1 MKKREKKLQA
11 QSILATVVMGMNLV
25 NAAAPAAALAAA
37 EQPEPLPQQAVGE
50 AQQEDLQAYAYEAL
64 PILAGYVDEM
74 IFSKAEAAS
83 NYSVGTGENISIG
96 STVDSDTVYVASGG
110 TCTIDSNRAQ
120 TEVAEGGS
128 LNIGN
133 NVGSVTVS
141 GGNVSVTSNH
151 QDLVV
156 KSGNVSVGNSDH
168 QTYVSGG
175 TCIIDVN
182 KQENY
187 VYGGTSII
195 KGMSDGTN
203 TIKQQIISGGVGSV
217 CLMNNVSGHIEQK
230 QTINAGSGIVGTMS
244 NGYQEIETANASG
257 HIDLMYNGS
266 QTLYSAG
273 KGSIGIM
280 SGGSQTLEKDT
291 HAEIVTMVDGM
302 QFIRTSATGVISAM
316 SGGKQGIGNPGYINA
331 SGTIISMVG
340 GQQQIWAGNSGS
352 ITTMSGAGAMQII
365 GLSGAA
371 NGSIDTLE
379 AGTQMIGYSTAPYKG
394 GGTGTINVMNSGL
407 QIVGY
412 SGGSSCVGT
421 IASMNNGQQQVNDGG
436 TGTITKM
443 SGVDAS
449 QIIGLTGSSAVGSIE
464 IMEAG
469 KQAIGYNG
477 NFGTGS
483 ITLMQDG
490 VQIIGYVGGSGIGT
504 IATMSGGTQIIN
516 NAGTGT
522 VTALL
527 SGEQIVNSG
536 GTAANTT
543 IAGSE
548 KARMTIGG
556 GAQIVN
562 NGGTATDTTIA
573 GGTQKINSG
582 GIAVSTTIKAGQQIV
597 SVGGTVS
604 GAVLS
609 GGVQQVYDG
618 TNLHDITF
626 DGGTQAVMDG
636 ATVSGMQVDSG
647 MQTVTSGGTANATKV
662 GSGGLQ
668 YIETGA
674 VISGT
679 VLDGGILRLAQA
691 DSDYI
696 LNNTLTINNGVLD
709 LTDGAGLK
717 RNMRAVSV
725 YQKLTMSDLQG
736 TGGSIY
742 LDTDLANN
750 TGDEITVNNSNAGTG
765 TYAVYV
771 NDQSIVSD
779 TELTGRLLLVDDQ
792 SRKLKFKGMTANN
805 GGLWDATPIL
815 NEETNQWYLTKIVKT
830 ANNDTK
836 VLLFDADNSYAMWR
850 NTNDSLRNRLGAL
863 GNGSERADGIWARTQ
878 AGRFSG
884 FGYEGRYNLYQLGYD
899 QKADARSTYG
909 LAVDYGDGTGDYT
922 KGSGKDKLTAFSLYG
937 VWQGKRGA
945 YTNVTARAG
954 MFDTDLKSYGDYPD
968 KASYKEHAYSISV
981 EYGQRFDYQ
990 QGLFFEPQAQF
1001 TLGRLSGI
1009 NYTTDRGANGYIEG
1023 MNSAIGRIGFVM
1035 GQKIKNG
1042 SDIYLKADLLHEFA
1056 GKRDLQLTSDAGGT
1070 NDILSKHNDY
1080 GDTWFELGLGA
1091 NIKLSKDSSF
1101 YGEVERGF
1109 GGDINKKWSVNAGLR
1124 FTF

>member
-37 EQPEPLPQQAVGE
+37 EQPEPLPKQAVSE
-50 AQQEDLQAYAYEAL
+50 AQQEDLQAYAYEVL

-83 NYSVGTGENISIG
+83 NYSVGAGENKSIV
-96 STVDSDTVYVASGG
+96 STTDYDKVYIASGG

-120 TEVAEGGS
+120 TEVVEGGS
-128 LNIGN
+128 LNIGT

-151 QDLVV
+151 WDIVV
-156 KSGNVSVGNSDH
+156 KDGNVNVGNSDN
-168 QTYVSGG
+168 QIYVSGG
-175 TCIIDVN
+175 TCTIDVN
-182 KQENY
+182 AQENY

-195 KGMSDGTN
+195 KAMDTSDSTQRN
-203 TIKQQIISGGVGSV
+203 QVISGGVGIV
-217 CLMNNVSGHIEQK
+217 NVMNATSAYNQQVQTIHGGSGVVGTMLDGWQWIKSAGAEGHIGTISGGSQA
-230 QTINAGSGIVGTMS
+230 INAGSGSIDTM
-244 NGYQEIETANASG
+244 Y
-257 HIDLMYNGS
+257 
-266 QTLYSAG
+266 
-273 KGSIGIM
+273 
-280 SGGSQTLEKDT
+280 GGSQILEKDT
-291 HAEIVTMVDGM
+291 HAEIVTMSGGL
-302 QFIRTSATGVISAM
+302 QYIRTSATGVISNM
-316 SGGKQGIGNPGYINA
+316 DGGKQTIGNPRYINA
-331 SGTIISMVG
+331 SGTIISMTDG
-340 GQQQIWAGNSGS
+340 LQQIWAGNSGS
-352 ITTMSGAGAMQII
+352 ITTMSGVSAMQMI
-365 GLSGAA
+365 GLSGLA

-379 AGTQMIGYSTAPYKG
+379 AGTQMIGYSADPYKG

-412 SGGSSCVGT
+412 SGCSSCVGT

-443 SGVDAS
+443 FGVDAS

-490 VQIIGYVGGSGIGT
+490 VQVIGYVGGSGIGT

-527 SGEQIVNSG
+527 GGSQIVAS
-536 GTAANTT
+536 
-543 IAGSE
+543 
-548 KARMTIGG
+548 
-556 GAQIVN
+556 
-562 NGGTATDTTIA
+562 GGTATDTT
-573 GGTQKINSG
+573 
-582 GIAVSTTIKAGQQIV
+582 
-597 SVGGTVS
+597 
-604 GAVLS
+604 
-609 GGVQQVYDG
+609 
-618 TNLHDITF
+618 
-626 DGGTQAVMDG
+626 
-636 ATVSGMQVDSG
+636 
-647 MQTVTSGGTANATKV
+647 V

-668 YIETGA
+668 YIEAGA

-696 LNNTLTINNGVLD
+696 LNNTLTINNGILD

-717 RNMRAVSV
+717 RNLRAVPV
-725 YQKLTMSDLQG
+725 YQKLSMSDLQG

-750 TGDEITVNNSNAGTG
+750 DGDKITVNNSNTGTG
-765 TYAVYV
+765 TYDVYV

-792 SRKLKFKGMTANN
+792 SRKLKFKGMTSNN

-909 LAVDYGDGTGDYT
+909 FAVDYGDGTGDYT

-937 VWQGKRGA
+937 VWQGKSGA

-954 MFDTDLKSYGDYPD
+954 IFDTDLKSYGDYPD

-1009 NYTTDRGANGYIEG
+1009 NYTTDRGANGHIEG
-1023 MNSAIGRIGFVM
+1023 MNSAIGRIGFIM

>member
-1 MKKREKKLQA
+1 MKKSEKKLQA

-25 NAAAPAAALAAA
+25 NTAAPAAALAAA
-37 EQPEPLPQQAVGE
+37 VQPEPLPKQAVSE

-74 IFSKAEAAS
+74 IFSKAEAAVYNVESGQTS
-83 NYSVGTGENISIG
+83 NINSTGDYDEVHVKSGGICSIG
-96 STVDSDTVYVASGG
+96 TNKATVDVA
-110 TCTIDSNRAQ
+110 D
-120 TEVAEGGS
+120 GGS
-128 LNIGN
+128 LNIGIH
-133 NVGSVTVS
+133 VGGFQPLTIS
-141 GGNVSVTSNH
+141 GGNVSVTENRFGGI
-151 QDLVV
+151 DVLD
-156 KSGNVSVGNSDH
+156 GNVNIGSNQT

-175 TCIIDVN
+175 TCTIDVN
-182 KQENY
+182 AQENY

-195 KGMSDGTN
+195 KAMDTSDSTQRN
-203 TIKQQIISGGVGSV
+203 QVISGGVGIV
-217 CLMNNVSGHIEQK
+217 NVMNATSAYNQQVQTIHGGSGVVGTMLDGWQWIKSAGAEGHIGTMSGGSQA
-230 QTINAGSGIVGTMS
+230 INAGSGSIDTM
-244 NGYQEIETANASG
+244 Y
-257 HIDLMYNGS
+257 
-266 QTLYSAG
+266 
-273 KGSIGIM
+273 
-280 SGGSQTLEKDT
+280 GGSQILEKDT
-291 HAEIVTMVDGM
+291 HAEIVTMSGGL
-302 QFIRTSATGVISAM
+302 QYIRTSATGVISNM
-316 SGGKQGIGNPGYINA
+316 DGGKQTIGNPSYINA
-331 SGTIISMVG
+331 SGTIISMTDG
-340 GQQQIWAGNSGS
+340 LQQIWAGNSGS
-352 ITTMSGAGAMQII
+352 ITTMSGVSAMQMI
-365 GLSGAA
+365 GLSGLA

-379 AGTQMIGYSTAPYKG
+379 AGTQMIGYSADPYKG
-394 GGTGTINVMNSGL
+394 GGTGTINVMNSGM

-412 SGGSSCVGT
+412 SGCSSCVGT

-436 TGTITKM
+436 TGTI
-443 SGVDAS
+443 
-449 QIIGLTGSSAVGSIE
+449 
-464 IMEAG
+464 
-469 KQAIGYNG
+469 
-477 NFGTGS
+477 
-483 ITLMQDG
+483 
-490 VQIIGYVGGSGIGT
+490 
-504 IATMSGGTQIIN
+504 ATMSGGTQIIN
-516 NAGTGT
+516 NAGT
-522 VTALL
+522 
-527 SGEQIVNSG
+527 
-536 GTAANTT
+536 
-543 IAGSE
+543 
-548 KARMTIGG
+548 
-556 GAQIVN
+556 
-562 NGGTATDTTIA
+562 ATDTT
-573 GGTQKINSG
+573 
-582 GIAVSTTIKAGQQIV
+582 
-597 SVGGTVS
+597 
-604 GAVLS
+604 
-609 GGVQQVYDG
+609 
-618 TNLHDITF
+618 
-626 DGGTQAVMDG
+626 
-636 ATVSGMQVDSG
+636 
-647 MQTVTSGGTANATKV
+647 V

-668 YIETGA
+668 YIEAGA

-696 LNNTLTINNGVLD
+696 LNNTLTINNGILD

-717 RNMRAVSV
+717 RNLRAVPV
-725 YQKLTMSDLQG
+725 YQKLTMIDLQG

-750 TGDEITVNNSNAGTG
+750 DGDKITVINSNTGTG

-805 GGLWDATPIL
+805 GGLWNATPIL

-830 ANNDTK
+830 TNNDTK

-850 NTNDSLRNRLGAL
+850 NTNDSLRSRLGAL
-863 GNGSERADGIWARTQ
+863 GNGSERADGIWACTQ

-899 QKADARSTYG
+899 QKADARSSYG

-922 KGSGKDKLTAFSLYG
+922 KGSGKDKLTAFSLYS
-937 VWQGKRGA
+937 VWQGKSGA

-981 EYGQRFDYQ
+981 EYGRRFDYQ

-1001 TLGRLSGI
+1001 TLGHLSGI
-1009 NYTTDRGANGYIEG
+1009 SYTTDRGANGYIEG

>member
-37 EQPEPLPQQAVGE
+37 EQPEPLPKQAVSE

-74 IFSKAEAAS
+74 IFSKAEAAVYNVESGQTS
-83 NYSVGTGENISIG
+83 NINSTGDYDEVHVKSGGICSIG
-96 STVDSDTVYVASGG
+96 TNKATVDVA
-110 TCTIDSNRAQ
+110 D
-120 TEVAEGGS
+120 GGS
-128 LNIGN
+128 LNIGIH
-133 NVGSVTVS
+133 VGGFQPLTIS
-141 GGNVSVTSNH
+141 GGNVSVTENRFGGI
-151 QDLVV
+151 DVLD
-156 KSGNVSVGNSDH
+156 GNVNIGSNQT

-182 KQENY
+182 AQENY

-195 KGMSDGTN
+195 KAMDTSDSTQRN
-203 TIKQQIISGGVGSV
+203 QVISGGVGIV
-217 CLMNNVSGHIEQK
+217 NVMNATSAYNQQVQTIHGGSGVVGTMLDGWQWIKSAGAEGHIGTMSGGSQA
-230 QTINAGSGIVGTMS
+230 INAGSGSIDTM
-244 NGYQEIETANASG
+244 Y
-257 HIDLMYNGS
+257 
-266 QTLYSAG
+266 
-273 KGSIGIM
+273 
-280 SGGSQTLEKDT
+280 GGSQILEKDT
-291 HAEIVTMVDGM
+291 NAEIVTMSGGL
-302 QFIRTSATGVISAM
+302 QYIRTSATGVISTM
-316 SGGKQGIGNPGYINA
+316 DGGKQTIGNPSYINA
-331 SGTIISMVG
+331 SGTIISMTD

-352 ITTMSGAGAMQII
+352 ITTMSGVSAMQMI

-412 SGGSSCVGT
+412 SGCSSCVGT

-436 TGTITKM
+436 TGTITTM
-443 SGVDAS
+443 AGVDAS

-504 IATMSGGTQIIN
+504 ISTMSGGTQIIN

-527 SGEQIVNSG
+527 GGSQIVASG
-536 GTAANTT
+536 GT
-543 IAGSE
+543 S
-548 KARMTIGG
+548 
-556 GAQIVN
+556 
-562 NGGTATDTTIA
+562 TDTT
-573 GGTQKINSG
+573 
-582 GIAVSTTIKAGQQIV
+582 
-597 SVGGTVS
+597 
-604 GAVLS
+604 
-609 GGVQQVYDG
+609 
-618 TNLHDITF
+618 
-626 DGGTQAVMDG
+626 
-636 ATVSGMQVDSG
+636 
-647 MQTVTSGGTANATKV
+647 V

-668 YIETGA
+668 YIEAGA

-691 DSDYI
+691 DSDYT
-696 LNNTLTINNGVLD
+696 LSNTLTINNGVLD

-717 RNMRAVSV
+717 RNLRAVPV
-725 YQKLTMSDLQG
+725 YQKLIMSDLQG
-736 TGGSIY
+736 SGGSIY
-742 LDTDLANN
+742 MDTDLANN
-750 TGDEITVNNSNAGTG
+750 TGDNITVNSSNTGTG
-765 TYAVYV
+765 TYAIYINDLSIITGTELTGWLLLV
-771 NDQSIVSD
+771 NDQS
-779 TELTGRLLLVDDQ
+779 G
-792 SRKLKFKGMTANN
+792 KLNFKGVTANN

-815 NEETNQWYLTKIVKT
+815 ANAANQWYLTKIVKT

-836 VLLFDADNSYAMWR
+836 VLLFDADNSYALWR
-850 NTNDSLRNRLGAL
+850 NTNDSLRSRLGAL

-1001 TLGRLSGI
+1001 TLGYLSGI
-1009 NYTTDRGANGYIEG
+1009 SYTTDRGANGYIEG

>member
-25 NAAAPAAALAAA
+25 NAAVYNV
-37 EQPEPLPQQAVGE
+37 ESGQT
-50 AQQEDLQAYAYEAL
+50 
-64 PILAGYVDEM
+64 
-74 IFSKAEAAS
+74 S
-83 NYSVGTGENISIG
+83 NINSTGDYD
-96 STVDSDTVYVASGG
+96 VVHVKSGG
-110 TCTIDSNRAQ
+110 TCSIGTNMATVD
-120 TEVAEGGS
+120 VADGGS
-128 LNIGN
+128 LNIGIH
-133 NVGSVTVS
+133 VGGFQPLTIS
-141 GGNVSVTSNH
+141 GGNVSVTENRFGGI
-151 QDLVV
+151 DVLD
-156 KSGNVSVGNSDH
+156 GNVNIGSNKT
-168 QTYVSGG
+168 QTTVSGG
-175 TCIIDVN
+175 TCTTDVN
-182 KQENY
+182 AQENY

-195 KGMSDGTN
+195 KAMDTSDSTQRN
-203 TIKQQIISGGVGSV
+203 QVISGGVGIV
-217 CLMNNVSGHIEQK
+217 NVMNATSAYNQQVQTIHGGSGVVGTMLDGWQWIKSAGAEGHIGTMSGGSQA
-230 QTINAGSGIVGTMS
+230 INAGSGSIDTM
-244 NGYQEIETANASG
+244 Y
-257 HIDLMYNGS
+257 
-266 QTLYSAG
+266 
-273 KGSIGIM
+273 
-280 SGGSQTLEKDT
+280 GGSQILEKDT
-291 HAEIVTMVDGM
+291 HAEIVTMSGGL
-302 QFIRTSATGVISAM
+302 QYIRTSATGVISNM
-316 SGGKQGIGNPGYINA
+316 DGGKQTIGNPSYINA
-331 SGTIISMVG
+331 SGTIISMTDG
-340 GQQQIWAGNSGS
+340 LQQIWAGNSGS
-352 ITTMSGAGAMQII
+352 ITTMSGVSAMQMI
-365 GLSGAA
+365 GLSGLA

-394 GGTGTINVMNSGL
+394 GGTGTINVMNSGM

-412 SGGSSCVGT
+412 SGCSSCVGT

-490 VQIIGYVGGSGIGT
+490 VQVIGYVGGSGIGT

-527 SGEQIVNSG
+527 GGEQIVNSG
-536 GTAANTT
+536 GTAA
-543 IAGSE
+543 
-548 KARMTIGG
+548 
-556 GAQIVN
+556 
-562 NGGTATDTTIA
+562 DTTIA
-573 GGTQKINSG
+573 GGIQ
-582 GIAVSTTIKAGQQIV
+582 VV
-597 SVGGTVS
+597 SVGAIVNKTVLK
-604 GAVLS
+604 A
-609 GGVQQVYDG
+609 GVQQVYGG

-626 DGGTQAVMDG
+626 DGGTQAVMAG
-636 ATVSGMQVDSG
+636 ATVSGMQVNSG
-647 MQTVTSGGTANATKV
+647 MQAVTSGGTANATKV
-662 GSGGLQ
+662 GSSGVQ
-668 YIETGA
+668 YMEAGA

-691 DSDYI
+691 DSDYT
-696 LNNTLTINNGVLD
+696 LNDTLTINNGVLD
-709 LTDGAGLK
+709 LTDGAGLV
-717 RNMRAVSV
+717 RNLRSVPV
-725 YQKLTMSDLQG
+725 YQKVTINDLQG
-736 TGGSIY
+736 SGGSIY
-742 LDTDLANN
+742 LDTDLDNN
-750 TGDEITVNNSNAGTG
+750 TGDEITVNNSNTGTG

-771 NDQSIVSD
+771 NDQSIITD
-779 TELTGRLLLVDDQ
+779 AELTGHLLLVDDQ
-792 SRKLKFKGMTANN
+792 SKKLKFKGVTVNN

-815 NEETNQWYLTKIVKT
+815 TEETNQWYLTKIVKT
-830 ANNDTK
+830 ANNDTQ

-850 NTNDSLRNRLGAL
+850 NTNDSLRSRLGELHGDAEHD
-863 GNGSERADGIWARTQ
+863 NGIWARTQ

-899 QKADARSTYG
+899 QTLADQSVYG
-909 LAVDYGDGTGDYT
+909 AAIDYGDGTGSYSD
-922 KGSGKDKLTAFSLYG
+922 GSGKDKLTAFSLYG
-937 VWQGKRGA
+937 VWQGKRGT

-954 MFDTDLKSYGDYPD
+954 IFDTDLKSYGDNPD
-968 KASYKEHAYSISV
+968 KTSYKEHAYSISV
-981 EYGQRFDYQ
+981 EYGQRFDYRH
-990 QGLFFEPQAQF
+990 GLFFEPQAQF

-1056 GKRDLQLTSDAGGT
+1056 GKRDLQMASDAGST

-1091 NIKLSKDSSF
+1091 NIRLSKDSSF

>member
-302 QFIRTSATGVISAM
+302 QFIRTSATGVISTM
-316 SGGKQGIGNPGYINA
+316 DGGKQTIGNPSYINA
-331 SGTIISMVG
+331 SGTIISMTDG
-340 GQQQIWAGNSGS
+340 LQQIWAGNSGS
-352 ITTMSGAGAMQII
+352 ITTMSGVSAMQMI
-365 GLSGAA
+365 GLSGLA

-379 AGTQMIGYSTAPYKG
+379 AGTQMIGYSADPYKG
-394 GGTGTINVMNSGL
+394 GGTGTINVMNSGM

-412 SGGSSCVGT
+412 SGCSSCVGT

-490 VQIIGYVGGSGIGT
+490 VQVIGYVGGSGIGT

-527 SGEQIVNSG
+527 GGSQIVAS
-536 GTAANTT
+536 
-543 IAGSE
+543 
-548 KARMTIGG
+548 
-556 GAQIVN
+556 
-562 NGGTATDTTIA
+562 GGTATDTT
-573 GGTQKINSG
+573 
-582 GIAVSTTIKAGQQIV
+582 
-597 SVGGTVS
+597 
-604 GAVLS
+604 
-609 GGVQQVYDG
+609 
-618 TNLHDITF
+618 
-626 DGGTQAVMDG
+626 
-636 ATVSGMQVDSG
+636 
-647 MQTVTSGGTANATKV
+647 V

-668 YIETGA
+668 YIEAGA

-717 RNMRAVSV
+717 RNLRAVPV
-725 YQKLTMSDLQG
+725 YQKLTMSDMQG

-750 TGDEITVNNSNAGTG
+750 TGDEITVNNSNTGTG

-805 GGLWDATPIL
+805 GGLWNATPIL

-850 NTNDSLRNRLGAL
+850 NTNDSLRSRLGAL

-922 KGSGKDKLTAFSLYG
+922 KGSGKDKLTAFSFYG

-981 EYGQRFDYQ
+981 EYGRRFDYQ

-1001 TLGRLSGI
+1001 TLGHLSGI
-1009 NYTTDRGANGYIEG
+1009 SYTTDRGANGYIEG
-1023 MNSAIGRIGFVM
+1023 LNSAIGRIGFVM

>member
-527 SGEQIVNSG
+527 GGSQIVAS
-536 GTAANTT
+536 
-543 IAGSE
+543 
-548 KARMTIGG
+548 
-556 GAQIVN
+556 
-562 NGGTATDTTIA
+562 GGTATDTT
-573 GGTQKINSG
+573 
-582 GIAVSTTIKAGQQIV
+582 
-597 SVGGTVS
+597 
-604 GAVLS
+604 
-609 GGVQQVYDG
+609 
-618 TNLHDITF
+618 
-626 DGGTQAVMDG
+626 
-636 ATVSGMQVDSG
+636 
-647 MQTVTSGGTANATKV
+647 V

-668 YIETGA
+668 YIEAGA

-771 NDQSIVSD
+771 NDQSIVTD
-779 TELTGRLLLVDDQ
+779 TELTGKLLLVDDQ
-792 SRKLKFKGMTANN
+792 SKKLKFKGMAVNN

-815 NEETNQWYLTKIVKT
+815 NEETNQWYLTKITKT
-830 ANNDTK
+830 PNNDTK

-850 NTNDSLRNRLGAL
+850 NTNDSLRSRLGELHGAAEHD
-863 GNGSERADGIWARTQ
+863 NGIWARTQ

-899 QKADARSTYG
+899 QKTDARNTYG

-937 VWQGKRGA
+937 VWQGAKGT

-954 MFDTDLKSYGDYPD
+954 IFDTDLNSYDKNPD

-1009 NYTTDRGANGYIEG
+1009 NYTTDRGANGHIEG

-1042 SDIYLKADLLHEFA
+1042 SDIYLKADFLHEFA
-1056 GKRDLQLTSDAGGT
+1056 GKRDLQLTSDAGST